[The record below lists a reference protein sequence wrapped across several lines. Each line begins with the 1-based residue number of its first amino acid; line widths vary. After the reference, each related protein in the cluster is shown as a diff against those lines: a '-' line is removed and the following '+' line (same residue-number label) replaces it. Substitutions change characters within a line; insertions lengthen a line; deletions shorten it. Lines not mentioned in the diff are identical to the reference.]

1 MSDISKEALDFIKY
15 ATTMEIGGRSF
26 YEHAAERTNNDHG
39 KQVFLKLAQDEVGHI
54 KAFRA
59 IFTQVLGTDTWE
71 QYIDKEEAG
80 MQTLLDKLI
89 SRLDKQGHQERAGDL
104 EALRIG
110 MELER
115 DSIGK
120 YEQWAQDATDAKVH
134 ELFRRIIKEEQ
145 FHYDLLQA
153 EHDNITGSGF
163 WFDMAEFR
171 MDGKF

>member
-1 MSDISKEALDFIKY
+1 MSTISQEALDFIKY
-15 ATTMEIGGRSF
+15 ATSMEIGGRSF
-26 YEHAAERTNNDHG
+26 YEHAAERTQNDHG
-39 KQVFLKLAQDEVGHI
+39 KKIFTKLAQDEIDHI

-59 IFTQVLGTDTWE
+59 IFTEVLGSDNWK
-71 QYIDKEEAG
+71 QYLDKEETGA
-80 MQTLLDKLI
+80 QTLLEKLKK
-89 SRLDKQGHQERAGDL
+89 RLDEQGHQERAGDL

-115 DSIGK
+115 ESIGK
-120 YEQWAQDATDAKVH
+120 YEGWAQTATDTKVQ

-153 EHDNITGSGF
+153 EYDNINGSGF
-163 WFDMAEFR
+163 WFDMAEFK